1 MVMLVPFV
9 SLLFGLVSAP
19 EVCPQ
24 LSLSKDAIVGWT
36 AFQLNSIKQS
46 EGFLMCLFY
55 ISIGFI
61 GLTFLSNLCR
71 YLAFF
76 FLAPIRNGVLKDIRN
91 DIYNKLTLLPIAFFN
106 KNKSGDLI
114 SRVTTDVS
122 TIEWSVM
129 TCLQMVVKDP
139 VMIIVFLIAL
149 LVASWQFVIIIIVV
163 LPLPLFLIKKIGAS
177 LNRNSTK
184 VQNHSGILL
193 SKVEEALYTNKITK
207 SLNAEQIVQDNFHR
221 QNNVYTKILNKVVA
235 RTELAGPITEYF
247 SIIILAL
254 VVIGGGILVINQLMH
269 PATLIAFT
277 IIFSRII
284 SPIKELITAYYN
296 FQKGE
301 AAATRIYEILNAKQ
315 TIVNSP
321 QVVECKSF
329 SDSIVFENVSFQ
341 YDDSN
346 QQALKNVN
354 LCVKKG
360 MKIAIVGAS
369 GSGKSTL
376 MDLIIRFQDPT
387 SGKIYFDGK
396 DLREFDI
403 ASLRRRFS
411 LVTQE
416 SFLFNDTIKANIS
429 FSKPNASME
438 EIQQVAKATCADE
451 FIEHLPQKYN
461 TICAD
466 RGLSLSGGQRQRI
479 CIARALLSDS
489 DILLLDEA
497 TSAMDTQNE
506 KKISQA
512 INNIAKQKTLIII
525 AHRLNTIVDSDLI
538 VVLDKGQVV
547 EMGNHQQLLNN
558 QGLYCKLI
566 KMQKL

>member
-1 MVMLVPFV
+1 MLVPFV

>member
-1 MVMLVPFV
+1 MLVPFV

-24 LSLSKDAIVGWT
+24 LSLSKDAIVDWT
-36 AFQLNSIKQS
+36 AFQLNSIKQN

-61 GLTFLSNLCR
+61 VLTFLSNLCR

-149 LVASWQFVIIIIVV
+149 LIASWQFVIIIIVV

-221 QNNVYTKILNKVVA
+221 QNNAYTKILNKVVA

-254 VVIGGGILVINQLMH
+254 VVIGGGTLVINQLMH

-301 AAATRIYEILNAKQ
+301 AAAARIYEILNAKQ

-321 QVVECKSF
+321 QAVECKSF

-438 EIQQVAKATCADE
+438 EIRQVAKATCADE

-547 EMGNHQQLLNN
+547 EMGNHQQLINN